1 MIEIIDN
8 IFSPKDID
16 LFYGYYRD
24 MVGWKFIGASK
35 GSSNYRKWYYVLN
48 KKNNYDNLLISKA
61 DSLLKKYSLK
71 NYTLKRAYANA
82 YTYGMINEIH
92 QDDFPLSPLDIITV
106 MFYLN
111 KEWSIDFGGETNF
124 YKNEEIINSV
134 LPKPGRVVIFD
145 GFIPH
150 CGKEVNR
157 TCVELRMVASV
168 RYEKIS

>member
-1 MIEIIDN
+1 MIEIVDN

-24 MVGWKFIGASK
+24 MVGWKFIGMGK
-35 GSSNYRKWYYVLN
+35 ESSNYRKWYYSLN
-48 KKNNYDNLLISKA
+48 KKNNYDNLLITKA

-71 NYTLKRAYANA
+71 NYILKRAYASA

-92 QDDFPLSPLDIITV
+92 QDESPLQSLNIITV

-111 KEWSIDFGGETNF
+111 KEWSANLGGETNF
-124 YKNEEIINSV
+124 YRNEEIIKSV
-134 LPKPGRVVIFD
+134 LPKPGRVIIFD
-145 GFIPH
+145 GIIPH
-150 CGKEVNR
+150 CGNEVSR
-157 TCVELRMVASV
+157 ICVELRMVASV